1 MRSRLLPIGGLVIA
15 ALLLYVGIS
24 LARTMDSL
32 KDASEMT
39 ELLKYDIEVAKKEND
54 ELTRLL
60 EMSGTDEFC
69 EEKARERFNLVK
81 SGEIVFI
88 DNYR

>member
-1 MRSRLLPIGGLVIA
+1 
-15 ALLLYVGIS
+15 
-24 LARTMDSL
+24 
-32 KDASEMT
+32 MT